1 MAKMTQ
7 AQHKRHATLRAAL
20 DKASERVFDAGRA
33 ENLRWSDCYKL
44 ASKDVQEAYDSAHS
58 ALMGFESDMVSQGRA
73 WRSNVGAH
81 FTPNYR

>member
-7 AQHKRHATLRAAL
+7 AQHKRHAALRAAL
-20 DKASERVFDAGRA
+20 DKARERVFDAGRA
-33 ENLRWSDCYKL
+33 ENLRWSECYKL

-58 ALMGFESDMVSQGRA
+58 TLMGFESDMVSQGRA
-73 WRSNVGAH
+73 WRASFGM

>member
-7 AQHKRHATLRAAL
+7 VQHKRHTALRAAL

-33 ENLRWSDCYKL
+33 ENLRWSECYKL
-44 ASKDVQEAYDSAHS
+44 ASKEVQEAYDAAHS

-73 WRSNVGAH
+73 WRASFGM
-81 FTPNYR
+81 FTPNFR